1 MTPDPGTPSATP
13 GPEPFP
19 VRIRLETPG
28 DEPGVRHVNLA
39 AFTGPEEADIVD
51 RIRREAPDGWHSV
64 VAVGVP
70 AMSTDGQVVGHL
82 LLSPCRVEDEVGGLV
97 ATVLAV
103 GPVAVLPE
111 LQFRGIGA
119 SLMGAAISLAIAR
132 GVPALVLLG
141 HQTYYLRFG
150 FSSARDAG
158 LQPPAAAWPDEAWM
172 ARLLPAWTDDMRG
185 TVRYPEAFEPL
196 A

>member
-1 MTPDPGTPSATP
+1 VTSDPGTPSATP

-19 VRIRLETPG
+19 VHIHLETPG
-28 DEPGVRHVNLA
+28 DEPGVRRVNLA
-39 AFTGPEEADIVD
+39 AFTGSEEADIVD
-51 RIRREAPDGWHSV
+51 QIRREAPEGWHSL
-64 VAVGVP
+64 VAVGAPDSSAEGV
-70 AMSTDGQVVGHL
+70 VVGQL
-82 LLSPCRVEDEVGGLV
+82 LLSPCRVEDEDGGRV
-97 ATVLAV
+97 ATVLAI

-111 LQFRGIGA
+111 FQFRGIGA
-119 SLMGAAISLAIAR
+119 ALMGAAMSLAVAR

-141 HQTYYLRFG
+141 HQAYYPRFG

-158 LQPPAAAWPDEAWM
+158 LQPPAAEWPAEAWM
-172 ARLLPAWTDDMRG
+172 ARLLPAWSDDMRG

>member
-1 MTPDPGTPSATP
+1 VS
-13 GPEPFP
+13 
-19 VRIRLETPG
+19 
-28 DEPGVRHVNLA
+28 
-39 AFTGPEEADIVD
+39 
-51 RIRREAPDGWHSV
+51 
-64 VAVGVP
+64 
-70 AMSTDGQVVGHL
+70 
-82 LLSPCRVEDEVGGLV
+82 
-97 ATVLAV
+97 TVLAI

-111 LQFRGIGA
+111 LQLRGIGV
-119 SLMGAAISLAIAR
+119 SLMGAAMSLAIAR

-141 HQTYYLRFG
+141 HQTYYPRFG

-158 LQPPAAAWPDEAWM
+158 LRPPADAWPDEAWM